1 MMFTFLVQP
10 LDPNYPLRPELCQ
23 TKYKL
28 IGHKCSLQFKKEF
41 YLHFRENNSYI

>member
-28 IGHKCSLQFKKEF
+28 IGHKCSLQFKKGILSTF
-41 YLHFRENNSYI
+41 SRKR